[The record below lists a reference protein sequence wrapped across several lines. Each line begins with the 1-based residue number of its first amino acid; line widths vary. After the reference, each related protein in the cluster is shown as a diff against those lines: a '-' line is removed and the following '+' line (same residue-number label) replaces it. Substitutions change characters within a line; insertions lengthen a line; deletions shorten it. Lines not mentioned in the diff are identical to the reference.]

1 MKKIL
6 LLAAIAFSVSTVAF
20 AQTKEVVDAVEQAP
34 APIDWKFQNHDFN
47 TVVMGPTADAT
58 FEFTNNTDVPVTITE
73 AKPSC
78 GCTTPD
84 WTKTPILP
92 GETGWVK
99 ASYGTDGRPG
109 YFKKSIKVAFDNG
122 EKTTLYIS
130 GTVVTEKNEKESD
143 LKK

>member
-6 LLAAIAFSVSTVAF
+6 LLAAVAFSVSTVAF

-78 GCTTPD
+78 
-84 WTKTPILP
+84 
-92 GETGWVK
+92 
-99 ASYGTDGRPG
+99 
-109 YFKKSIKVAFDNG
+109 
-122 EKTTLYIS
+122 
-130 GTVVTEKNEKESD
+130 
-143 LKK
+143 